1 MSNFVQ
7 GIEVNLKDK
16 VSFITKHNYDKV
28 VKVGSVVA
36 FMHFDVAK
44 TLFDIV
50 AYYKNLTH
58 QNIISD
64 TPFTEMEYLVIKDEN
79 NKYFASPE
87 QWMVEG
93 SFKKISENYRDFR
106 IYNIDNDVQAA
117 KVLHELKNLGNPA
130 KQL

>member
-1 MSNFVQ
+1 MSNYVQ
-7 GIEVNLKDK
+7 GVEINLKDK
-16 VSFITKHNYDKV
+16 VSFMTKHNYDKV
-28 VKVGSVVA
+28 VKVGYVVG
-36 FMHFDVAK
+36 FLHFDVAK
-44 TLFDIV
+44 TMFDIV
-50 AYYKNLTH
+50 AYYKNLAH

-79 NKYFASPE
+79 SKYFASPE

-106 IYNIDNDVQAA
+106 IYNIETDVQSA
-117 KVLHELKNLGNPA
+117 KVLLELKNLGYPS